1 MLDRVQPIEQIVT
14 RPPVAVFEI
23 LSPEDTMQR
32 PKRKL
37 EDYRTMG
44 IAEVWVIDP
53 QDGAYYR
60 YEDRQL
66 LRRDSFSYAER
77 GIVFEMDRIKDQLD

>member
-1 MLDRVQPIEQIVT
+1 
-14 RPPVAVFEI
+14 VFEI
-23 LSPEDTMQR
+23 LSPEDTIQR
-32 PKRKL
+32 LKRKL

-44 IAEVWVIDP
+44 IPEVWVIDP

-66 LRRDSFSYAER
+66 LRRDSFSYK
-77 GIVFEMDRIKDQLD
+77 GIVFDMDRIKDQLD

>member
-1 MLDRVQPIEQIVT
+1 
-14 RPPVAVFEI
+14 VFEI
-23 LSPEDTMQR
+23 LSPEDTIQR
-32 PKRKL
+32 LKRKL

-44 IAEVWVIDP
+44 IPEVWVIDP

-66 LRRDSFSYAER
+66 LRRDSFSYKS
-77 GIVFEMDRIKDQLD
+77 IVFEMDRIKDQLD